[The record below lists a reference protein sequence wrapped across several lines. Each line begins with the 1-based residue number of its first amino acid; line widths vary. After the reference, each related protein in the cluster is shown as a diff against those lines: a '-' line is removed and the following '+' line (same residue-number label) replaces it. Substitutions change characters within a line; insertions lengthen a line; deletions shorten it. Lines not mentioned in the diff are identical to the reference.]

1 MAMTHLLQSLGCGDG
16 QRMHLGM
23 FDVLY
28 LHLLQSL
35 RISDRN
41 QDGHRSTVA
50 CQRDMVAAVG
60 DKIDQLGQLAAG
72 FGDRY
77 GSL

>member
-1 MAMTHLLQSLGCGDG
+1 
-16 QRMHLGM
+16 M

-35 RISDRN
+35 RIGDRN

-50 CQRDMVAAVG
+50 RQRDMVAAVG
-60 DKIDQLGQLAAG
+60 YKIDQLGQLAAG